1 MALSLTHKII
11 KGVPVFIDKDNNVY
25 LFTQQTSETSPIKI
39 GTTNGTSLTLIPE
52 WDSRC
57 SDYLKHYRSSLQS
70 FQRTEHTKAVKY
82 VKKPSNKTQCSAA
95 SAGAAATDSATATV
109 TKERKTKVKNNSRAN
124 PRQPR
129 NKPAAAENTV
139 HNP

>member
-39 GTTNGTSLTLIPE
+39 GTTNGTSLTLVPE
-52 WDSRC
+52 WDARC
-57 SDYLKHYRSSLQS
+57 SDYLKYYRSSLQS

-82 VKKPSNKTQCSAA
+82 VKKPSNKTQPPT
-95 SAGAAATDSATATV
+95 AATTATATDTD

-124 PRQPR
+124 TRQPR
-129 NKPAAAENTV
+129 NKPSAAENTV